1 MPRLFQR
8 QNGTWTEIKSVFQR
22 QNGTWVEMLNIF
34 QRISGT
40 WTRVFSGSKIPGNTV
55 APTITGTG
63 YLYGTLTNNS
73 LGTWT
78 NTPTS
83 YARQWQRGSTEGSY
97 SNISGATGSTYVTVA
112 ADDGKYVV
120 CRVTATNA
128 LGSNSAVSNF
138 LYITKYAPVALTA
151 HSITGNA
158 VVGATLS
165 VTPTTSNWKQTTTNT
180 GDTSPDSYLYE
191 WQYADTL
198 SPAYNDT
205 GASTYA
211 VTAED
216 IGHTIRVRV
225 LATNTGGTTT
235 SAWSAATGTVTT
247 AYTFA
252 FGDFLYVNSNAYIG
266 LDAGGYVED
275 TMGSGRNIS
284 IFPRDLEQWYLA
296 EYSTNEFYALW
307 FRSYLFNTIS
317 SPSSLNALDYQIKFY
332 NDATIKYCD
341 LYIVRKGANVP
352 ASALIT
358 TGYYTSGN
366 SGFSGINAGNIV
378 AGSKIRIYFDGTPA
392 STTAG
397 AWTTINDNV
406 WKVISNTLATGGTDS
421 SFIKVTTSAN
431 QFNNVPV
438 NTTLPTLSTSSGNFT
453 AESTITLNVG
463 EWVNVNSYSYQIHYS
478 SNATIP
484 ETSTAIKTLINTNQ
498 YGIALSDATSPSYY
512 FRGKVTGWQNAN
524 QTGLSAIAWTEVS
537 PRSTIT
543 PSTTI
548 SLGTATKTGFTVSGT
563 ASPRQFGVAYAS
575 ISAIEIFNSS
585 YSSVAT
591 ITTGLPTVNGTNGTW
606 SYVWSGGSGGNTYY
620 AKATAKSTDSDATS
634 VTTGFSAG
642 ITTIASKPPNT
653 PGAPVAGT
661 KTNTSIAW
669 SWTAPSVDADHLA
682 ATGYEYNHST
692 SSATPTSGWTA
703 QTGTSVTISSLTKN
717 TTYYM
722 HVRATNADGTSGSTY
737 TEAKTNNDN
746 FYTVTFSVNGSGG
759 TAPASVTQSTVGGS
773 VTLASAITRTGY
785 TFGGWNTATDGTGT
799 NYGAGTAYTP
809 TADVTLYAKWTVAY
823 AAVVW
828 GAMDAPAFNRLNS
841 SFRLRWGWNNQLPTS
856 GDYTASSIT
865 WEWQYS
871 SSNSTTTQS
880 ANPTGLISSGTRPNR
895 STGGLTVGASTYNNR
910 VSSLSGDYNS
920 GNPAG
925 TGEPVAFDTANRYL
939 RYRAVVVGSNGTT
952 YRSNYSAWV

>member
-78 NTPTS
+78 NSPTS

-97 SNISGATGSTYVTVA
+97 SNISGATGSTYVTVV
-112 ADDGKYVV
+112 ADNGKYVV

-128 LGSNSAVSNF
+128 LGSNSVVSNY

-266 LDAGGYVED
+266 LDVGGFIESS
-275 TMGSGRNIS
+275 MGSGRNIS

-296 EYSTNEFYALW
+296 EYSTNDFYALW
-307 FRSYLFNTIS
+307 FRSYLYNTIS
-317 SPSSLNALDYQIKFY
+317 SPSSANALDYQIKFY
-332 NDATIKYCD
+332 NDSTIKYCD
-341 LYIVRKGANVP
+341 VYIVRKGANVP

-358 TGYYTSGN
+358 TGYYTNGN
-366 SGFSGINAGNIV
+366 SGFSGINAGTIV

-397 AWTTINDNV
+397 VWSLINDNV
-406 WKVISNTLATGGTDS
+406 WKVISNDLAIGGVDS

-438 NTTLPTLSTSSGNFT
+438 NTSLPTLSTSSGNFT
-453 AESTITLNVG
+453 AGSTITLNTG
-463 EWVNVNSYSYQIHYS
+463 DWSNVNSYSYQIHYS
-478 SNATIP
+478 AITPIS
-484 ETSTAIKTLINTNQ
+484 ETSTATKTLVNTNQ
-498 YGIALSDATSPSYY
+498 YVITLPDSTSSSYY
-512 FRGKVTGWQNAN
+512 FRGRVTGWQNAN
-524 QTGLSAIAWTEVS
+524 QTGLSATAWTETS
-537 PRSTIT
+537 ERSTIT

-563 ASPRQFGVAYAS
+563 ASPRLSGVAYVS
-575 ISAIEIFNSS
+575 ISQIEIFNSS
-585 YSSVAT
+585 YSSVAV
-591 ITTGLPTVNGTNGTW
+591 ITTGLPTVNGTTGAW
-606 SYVWSGGSGGNTYY
+606 SYIWSGGSGGNTYY
-620 AKATAKSTDSDATS
+620 AKATSKSTDSNQTS
-634 VTTGFSAG
+634 VTTDFSAS
-642 ITTIASKPPNT
+642 ITTTASKPPT
-653 PGAPVAGT
+653 APTSITDGT

-669 SWTAPSVDADHLA
+669 SWTAPAATSTNLA
-682 ATGYEYNHST
+682 ATGYEYNHTT
-692 SSATPTSGWTA
+692 SATTPTSGWTA

-722 HVRATNADGTSGSTY
+722 HVRATNADGTSDSAY
-737 TEAKTNNDN
+737 NSASTNNDN
-746 FYTVTFSVNGSGG
+746 FYTVTFDVNGSGG
-759 TAPASVTQSTVGGS
+759 TAPSSVTQSTVGGS

-799 NYGAGTAYTP
+799 NRGAGTSFTP

-823 AAVVW
+823 APVVW
-828 GAMDAPAFNRLNS
+828 GSMTAPAFNRLNS
-841 SFRLRWGWNNQLPTS
+841 SSRLRWGWNNQLPTS
-856 GDYTASSIT
+856 GDYTASNIT
-865 WEWQYS
+865 WEWRYS
-871 SSNSTTTQS
+871 STAST
-880 ANPTGLISSGTRPNR
+880 AGLISSGTRPNR
-895 STGGLTVGASTYNNR
+895 SVGGLTVGSSTYNNR
-910 VSSLSGDYNS
+910 VSSLSGDYS
-920 GNPAG
+920 SPGNIASAN
-925 TGEPVAFDTANRYL
+925 EPVTFNTSNRFL
-939 RYRAVVVGSNGTT
+939 SYRAVVVGSDGTT
-952 YRSNYSAWV
+952 YRSAYSDWV